1 MKKITKFNMFIFLT
15 VFLSI
20 LLFFNFIVPYASPI
34 SDVNIV
40 VDSSG
45 THKIPNHYRKITDK
59 ITSTKVKNLDL
70 SGLDKLNISGSGQFS
85 ETGLSFIKN
94 SIGNDFPITII
105 DLREESHGF
114 IDNIP
119 ISWKNTK
126 NNANKGLITDAI
138 FADENS
144 RLNAIPLNEPIVLY
158 NSKKIIVPTRVQSEL
173 DLTKANSLSYIRIPV
188 TDGSLPSDDMVNY
201 FINIV
206 KNQPVNSWFH
216 FHCKE
221 GIGRTTTF
229 MIMYDIMKNCKE
241 VSLNDIITRQI
252 LLSKINEKDANEFY
266 TGRRF
271 NFLSNFYN
279 KCNSNDYTAI
289 NQCYNSHSTDS
300 YIKNSIIPKYL
311 YVISQDDMTKEEQT
325 MVATLQGVVATKS
338 EHQIYTL
345 SSTEPDYKI
354 WLQDLKDNYGI
365 NYEIIKNPWILL
377 SKFNSYVNGYILYN
391 DINENPS
398 INNACSLASLKDS
411 IAIDEKLES
420 NVKNHNITN
429 LIYDCRNTDK
439 YWAYDNLWNLGLN
452 HSTVIELSPDKPTSL
467 RDYGIIS
474 KSLVFYEGDLNDDSL
489 RKKIFSSMDDGGCCL
504 GWGPDE
510 YNNVSISSQFGI
522 DMIASDWT
530 YNLSTL
536 SSFPIN
542 TQVQKTTDNFSVED
556 DVHYVT
562 FIMSDGDNQQWYLGS
577 NYGSEKWYGSP
588 YRGNFNLGWTISPS
602 IYYLA
607 PTVFNLYYKTA
618 AFGNY
623 NDNFLVP
630 PSGNGYIYPSKF
642 PINKLDSYT
651 KKLNAY
657 MKDVDQNY
665 VTVIDDNSF
674 YNKSLWDKYTCNAN
688 IDGIFYLNYH
698 KHNDYNGQ
706 IIWSNNKPI
715 VSCRNLLWSGIE
727 DESQLVENINN
738 SIKNGYTNINT
749 PDAYTF
755 VYVHVWSKTMKDV
768 HNSISKLNDNPKV
781 RIVTPDTFMK
791 LIEKN
796 LSHE

>member
-1 MKKITKFNMFIFLT
+1 MKKVTKFNVFLFLA

-20 LLFFNFIVPYASPI
+20 LFSFNSIVSYANPI
-34 SDVNIV
+34 SNVNIV
-40 VDSSG
+40 LDTSG
-45 THKIPNHYRKITDK
+45 THGLPNHFRKSTDK
-59 ITSTKVKNLDL
+59 ISSTKAQNLNL
-70 SGLDKLNISGSGQFS
+70 SGLDKLNISGGGQFS
-85 ETGLSFIKN
+85 ETGLSLIKN
-94 SIGNDFPITII
+94 SIDNKFPITVI

-114 IDNIP
+114 INGLP
-119 ISWKNTK
+119 ISWANAKNS
-126 NNANKGLITDAI
+126 ANQGLTPEAI

-144 RLNAIPLNEPIVLY
+144 KLNAIPFNEPIILY
-158 NSKKIIVPTRVQSEL
+158 NSKDTIIPSKVQSEL

-188 TDGSLPSDDMVNY
+188 TDGHLPSNDMVNY
-201 FINIV
+201 FIDIV
-206 KNQPVNSWFH
+206 KNQPENSWFH

-252 LLSKINEKDANEFY
+252 LLSQINEKDANDFY
-266 TGRRF
+266 SGRRF
-271 NFLSNFYN
+271 EFLSNFYN
-279 KCNSNDYTAI
+279 KCKSNDYNAI
-289 NQCYNSHSTDS
+289 NQCFNSYGNTF

-354 WLQDLKDNYGI
+354 WLQDLKDNYDV
-365 NYEIIKNPWILL
+365 NYEIIKDPWILL
-377 SKFNSYVNGYILYN
+377 SKFSSYVNGYILYN
-391 DINENPS
+391 DISENPS
-398 INNACSLASLKDS
+398 INNACSLASLKNS

-420 NVKNHNITN
+420 KVKNHGITN

-439 YWAYDNLWNLGLN
+439 YWAYDNLWNSGLN
-452 HSTVIELSPDKPTSL
+452 HSTVIELSPDKPISL

-474 KSLVFYEGDLNDDSL
+474 KSLIFYENDLNDYAL

-510 YNNVSISSQFGI
+510 YNNVSIASQYSI
-522 DMIASDWT
+522 DMIASDWS
-530 YNLSTL
+530 YNLSAL
-536 SSFPIN
+536 SSFPTN
-542 TQVQKTTDNFSVED
+542 TQVQKTTDNIPAED

-577 NYGSEKWYGSP
+577 NYGSEKWYGSS

-607 PTVFNLYYKTA
+607 PTVFNLYYKDAT
-618 AFGNY
+618 FGNY
-623 NDNFLVP
+623 NDTFLVP

-642 PINKLDSYT
+642 PINKLDDYT
-651 KKLNAY
+651 QKLNAY

-674 YNKSLWDKYTCNAN
+674 YNKSLWDKYTCHTN

-698 KHNDYNGQ
+698 KHNDYNGE
-706 IIWSNNKPI
+706 IIFSNNKPI
-715 VSCRNLLWSGIE
+715 VSCRDLLWAGIE

-738 SIKNGYTNINT
+738 RIKDGHTNIHT
-749 PDAYTF
+749 PEAYTF
-755 VYVHVWSKTMKDV
+755 VYVHVWSKTMNDV
-768 HNSISKLNDNPKV
+768 QNSIDKLNNNSKV